1 MWIPEILI
9 KIKKIKVMEVLELVD
24 KLSQDEVKELL
35 GYLAPL
41 NEAGLIKEFIYKVDP
56 DNIGETMYWA
66 YYDLMIDSE
75 TGKWKPEFENLFPS
89 TGKDPIY

>member
-1 MWIPEILI
+1 
-9 KIKKIKVMEVLELVD
+9 MEVLELV
-24 KLSQDEVKELL
+24 KQLSKEEIRELL
-35 GYLAPL
+35 GYLEQL
-41 NEAGLIKEFIYKVDP
+41 NEAGLIEEFIYKVDP
-56 DNIGETMYWA
+56 ERVAETMYWA